1 MVQLNNPPRTQ
12 VVRASP
18 QGVTHDNPL
27 HSFPQRFAE
36 AYLLEVD
43 EFADVMSGGRSP
55 AVTVA
60 DSVNSTRVAEACRLS
75 VPTGQPVRMA
85 EVP

>member
-1 MVQLNNPPRTQ
+1 MSLSNPPRTH
-12 VVRASP
+12 VVAASA

-43 EFADVMSGGRSP
+43 EFADVMSGAKPP

-75 VPTGQPVRMA
+75 ALKGQPVLIA